1 MKIRDNNVYMEQYN
15 PSQIDITLPPISVI
29 IAAYNEQAWVEVTVT
44 SILTSSFPCEIIVVD
59 DGSTDNTAE
68 ILKKFS
74 DKVKVFTHTTNK
86 GKGGAIATGLRAAS
100 GEIIIMCDAHLLGL
114 GKHHLLSL
122 VMPLV
127 FGNAQVV
134 LGVDVPEKFSISLV
148 RTVVPSPILTG
159 QRAYFKKDL
168 MPLVDE
174 FETLGYGIEIFLFTK
189 FPREKTAVVLL
200 PGLLHLYKQDTSGIV
215 STAVG
220 YLREAIEILDTVIRI
235 KGAMPKEITQLR
247 NKVSSILAKYS
258 GTKNREEP

>member
-1 MKIRDNNVYMEQYN
+1 MYIWNNTI
-15 PSQIDITLPPISVI
+15 PSQLDITLPPISVI

-44 SILTSSFPCEIIVVD
+44 SILTSNFPCEIIVVD
-59 DGSTDNTAE
+59 DGSTDDTPE

-100 GEIIIMCDAHLLGL
+100 GDIIIMCDAHLLGL
-114 GKHHLLSL
+114 GKHHLLGL

-168 MPLVDE
+168 LPFIDE

-220 YLREAIEILDTVIRI
+220 YLREAIEIFDTVIRI
-235 KGAMPKEITQLR
+235 QGVMPKEITRLR
-247 NKVSSILAKYS
+247 IMLSSILAKYS
-258 GTKNREEP
+258 GTKNRDDS